1 MELFILRHGQA
12 TPQLTTDEAREL
24 TAKGRA
30 DVARVIEASASDIGD
45 LLHIWVS
52 PLVRAQ
58 QTAEIAGA
66 LVGHTQFCTTELLT
80 PEAQPEELFQQL
92 QQSECERLLLV
103 SHQPLVG
110 KLVDMLCGSAP
121 GYHPMDTSSIACVK
135 VEVVAPGMGQLLWL
149 RHSS

>member
-24 TAKGRA
+24 TDKGRE
-30 DVARVIEASASDIGD
+30 DVARVIEASAPDMSD

-80 PEAQPEELFQQL
+80 PEANPEELFQQL
-92 QQSECERLLLV
+92 QQTECERLLLV

-110 KLVDMLCGSAP
+110 KLVDMLCGAAP
-121 GYHPMDTSSIACVK
+121 GYHPMGTSSIACVK